1 MSEMDL
7 IKKLER
13 LQKVKPSQEWVA
25 FTKANILYS
34 NETPSRQF
42 FFSNFRFTTLAGVL
56 TCVIAGFVVS
66 VLLTPAN
73 EIKPTY
79 HFSASTPVQEI
90 IEAEPLKE
98 QEIEVAKEEQEVAS
112 INIIEEPDISALG
125 ILDNN
130 AYPLREMELEAE
142 WYDKK
147 VRECRRLEEQ
157 GLLEGEKME
166 ECLEYEDALNHLR
179 RILSSENN

>member
-98 QEIEVAKEEQEVAS
+98 QEIEVAKEEQEVVVEEE
-112 INIIEEPDISALG
+112 INISALG

>member
-25 FTKANILYS
+25 FTKANILYA
-34 NETPSRQF
+34 NEASSRQF

-90 IEAEPLKE
+90 IEEEPLKE
-98 QEIEVAKEEQEVAS
+98 QEIEVAKEEQEIVAEEE
-112 INIIEEPDISALG
+112 INISALG
-125 ILDNN
+125 IQDNN
-130 AYPLREMELEAE
+130 TDPLREMELEAE

-157 GLLEGEKME
+157 GLLEGENME

>member
-25 FTKANILYS
+25 FTKANILYA
-34 NETPSRQF
+34 NEASSRQF

-98 QEIEVAKEEQEVAS
+98 QEIEVAKEEQE
-112 INIIEEPDISALG
+112 E
-125 ILDNN
+125 
-130 AYPLREMELEAE
+130 
-142 WYDKK
+142 
-147 VRECRRLEEQ
+147 
-157 GLLEGEKME
+157 
-166 ECLEYEDALNHLR
+166 
-179 RILSSENN
+179 

>member
-98 QEIEVAKEEQEVAS
+98 QEIEVAKEEQELV
-112 INIIEEPDISALG
+112 IEEEINISALG

-157 GLLEGEKME
+157 GLLEGENME

>member
-98 QEIEVAKEEQEVAS
+98 QEIEVAKEEQEIVAEEE
-112 INIIEEPDISALG
+112 INISALG

-157 GLLEGEKME
+157 GLLEGENME

>member
-98 QEIEVAKEEQEVAS
+98 QEIEVAKEEQEVVVEEE
-112 INIIEEPDISALG
+112 INISALG

-130 AYPLREMELEAE
+130 TDPLREMELEAE

-157 GLLEGEKME
+157 GLLEGENME

>member
-25 FTKANILYS
+25 FTKANILYA
-34 NETPSRQF
+34 NEASSRQF

-98 QEIEVAKEEQEVAS
+98 QEIEVAKEEQEVVVEEE
-112 INIIEEPDISALG
+112 INISALG

>member
-98 QEIEVAKEEQEVAS
+98 QEIEVAKEEQEIVAEEE
-112 INIIEEPDISALG
+112 INISALG

-130 AYPLREMELEAE
+130 TDPLREMELEAE

>member
-98 QEIEVAKEEQEVAS
+98 QEIEVAKEEQEIVAEEE
-112 INIIEEPDISALG
+112 INISALG

>member
-98 QEIEVAKEEQEVAS
+98 QEIEVAKEEQEVVVEEE
-112 INIIEEPDISALG
+112 INISALG

-130 AYPLREMELEAE
+130 TDPLREMELEAE

>member
-25 FTKANILYS
+25 FTKANILYA
-34 NETPSRQF
+34 NEASSRQF

-98 QEIEVAKEEQEVAS
+98 QEIEVAKEEQEVVVEEE
-112 INIIEEPDISALG
+112 INISALG

-157 GLLEGEKME
+157 GLLEGENME

>member
-25 FTKANILYS
+25 FTKANILYA
-34 NETPSRQF
+34 NEASSRQF

-98 QEIEVAKEEQEVAS
+98 QEIEVAKEEQEVVVEEE
-112 INIIEEPDISALG
+112 INISALG
-125 ILDNN
+125 IQDNN

-157 GLLEGEKME
+157 GLLEGENME

>member
-34 NETPSRQF
+34 NETSSRQF

-98 QEIEVAKEEQEVAS
+98 QEIEVAKEEQEIVAEEE
-112 INIIEEPDISALG
+112 INISALG

-130 AYPLREMELEAE
+130 TDPLREMELEAE

-157 GLLEGEKME
+157 GLLEGENME

>member
-90 IEAEPLKE
+90 IEEEPLKE
-98 QEIEVAKEEQEVAS
+98 QEIEVAKEEQEIVAEEE
-112 INIIEEPDISALG
+112 INISALG

-130 AYPLREMELEAE
+130 TDPLREMELEAE

-157 GLLEGEKME
+157 GLLEGENME

>member
-25 FTKANILYS
+25 FTKANILYA
-34 NETPSRQF
+34 NEASSRQF

-98 QEIEVAKEEQEVAS
+98 QEIEVAKEEQEVVVEEE
-112 INIIEEPDISALG
+112 INISALG

-147 VRECRRLEEQ
+147 VRECRRLKEQ
-157 GLLEGEKME
+157 GLLEGENME

>member
-98 QEIEVAKEEQEVAS
+98 QEIEVAKEEQELV
-112 INIIEEPDISALG
+112 IEEEINISALG

-130 AYPLREMELEAE
+130 TDPLREMELEAE

-157 GLLEGEKME
+157 GLLEGENME

>member
-98 QEIEVAKEEQEVAS
+98 QEIEVAKEEQEIVAEEE
-112 INIIEEPDISALG
+112 INISALG

-130 AYPLREMELEAE
+130 TDPLREMELEAE

-157 GLLEGEKME
+157 GLLEGENME